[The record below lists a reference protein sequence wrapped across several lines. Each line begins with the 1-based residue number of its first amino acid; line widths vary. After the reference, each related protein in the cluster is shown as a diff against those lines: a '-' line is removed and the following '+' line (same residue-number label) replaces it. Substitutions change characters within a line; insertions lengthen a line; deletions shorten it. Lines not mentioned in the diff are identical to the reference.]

1 MISAISDLRSSAS
14 VDFIGKNNSRVI
26 TNDKNINKKNF
37 LLAEK
42 FFGFAEKT
50 EKFL

>member
-1 MISAISDLRSSAS
+1 MMLII
-14 VDFIGKNNSRVI
+14 
-26 TNDKNINKKNF
+26 NDKNIIKKIF
-37 LLAEK
+37 PLAEK